1 VYFHLI
7 LNHFCHKTI
16 ISCENLT
23 AAGKSSIEG
32 WFKTM
37 LGTLPQTH
45 SQGHAL
51 LPQHT
56 CMSWPLTWVYLSL
69 SAGHAHGEDS
79 LRSPSPLKGLGQLT
93 GNSDRSGEQSQGK
106 QPSFRDKSL
115 ANANGLRQGKR
126 KRDKN
131 GVRRMEHEP
140 KWHPQELP
148 ADVRFNNSFTRTH
161 THAHVLPY
169 MYLCIYIPV

>member
-1 VYFHLI
+1 MQLKYLRT
-7 LNHFCHKTI
+7 L
-16 ISCENLT
+16 L
-23 AAGKSSIEG
+23 EG
-32 WFKTM
+32 
-37 LGTLPQTH
+37 
-45 SQGHAL
+45 
-51 LPQHT
+51 
-56 CMSWPLTWVYLSL
+56 
-69 SAGHAHGEDS
+69 
-79 LRSPSPLKGLGQLT
+79 R

-161 THAHVLPY
+161 THAHVWLY
-169 MYLCIYIPV
+169 MYHYIYIPV